1 MDTAA
6 VKLTHLH
13 PADYKRMPWK
23 NGGGMTTELMNE
35 PGDDGYAWRISI
47 AEVTQSGP
55 FSDFSDYDRTIML
68 LDGSGFTLEFEQ
80 RPTQRLAHSF
90 EPFRFDG
97 AWRTHC
103 TLIDGPVRD
112 FNLMARKG
120 TEAVLDVLRLVPGAG
135 PAMPA
140 RTTLLH
146 LFHGQITACG
156 QELAPGDTLRI
167 DAATEPLALN
177 LHRPSIAALIRI
189 GGAA

>member
-1 MDTAA
+1 MQ
-6 VKLTHLH
+6 LTHLT
-13 PADYKRMPWK
+13 PSDYKRMPWK
-23 NGGGMTTELMNE
+23 NGGGMTTELMSE
-35 PGDDGYAWRISI
+35 PGTGAFDWRISI

-68 LDGSGFTLEFEQ
+68 VEGTGFTLEFEQ
-80 RPTQRLAHSF
+80 RPAQRLGSSF

-97 AWRTHC
+97 AWHTHC

-112 FNLMARKG
+112 FNLMVRKG
-120 TEAVLDVLRLVPGAG
+120 TDAVLDVLRLVPGAE

-146 LFHGQITACG
+146 LFHGQISACG
-156 QELAPGDTLRI
+156 RDLAAGDTLRI
-167 DAATEPLALN
+167 DGATAPIAFT
-177 LHRPSIAALIRI
+177 LHRPSLAALIRI